1 MKIQFCGATT
11 GVTGS
16 CHLITT
22 ANHKVLL
29 DCGQFQGGK
38 AQEELNYEPFPFDP
52 AEVEYV
58 ILSHAHIDHCGRIPL
73 LVKRGFKGQIYCTD
87 ATADLLD
94 IMLKDSGHIHEQE
107 AEWQNRKNARAGRP
121 LVEPLYTE
129 LEAEESLKFVK
140 PVLYDQLIE
149 LNDEMRICFNDA
161 GHILGSGEIE
171 LFISEQE
178 EGTDRVHTSKI
189 VFSGDLG
196 VMDRP
201 ILRNPTIIKKADYII
216 MESTY
221 GNRNHPD
228 NSMDVNNLVDII
240 CETAARGGN
249 TVIPSFAVGR
259 TQELIFELNKIYEN
273 LQDPRQKKLADL
285 KIYVDSPMASAATEI
300 FKKNAQVFDEET
312 KDYISKGDNPLEFPN
327 LKFTQST
334 EESQWLNIDKE
345 PKVIISASGMCEAGR
360 IRHHLKHNLWDAR
373 NSIIFVGYQAEGT
386 LGRCLIEGQKEV
398 TLFGEKIQVN
408 AKIHNLE
415 GFSGHADMDGLIGWL
430 KGFQKPPKQLFLVH
444 GEPEV
449 KIEFAKTIKERV
461 GFDAIPV
468 NVNSEYELQHSGEVV
483 TMKEAIA
490 EAVDERKINEAR
502 DNLYNVR
509 RRLEDIIYNTD
520 LSVDN
525 TTDPEKLAKINN
537 IILELEKSAINLGAV
552 ITESEEDEKIE
563 LTDEQRQQLREAREE
578 KIREKK
584 KEKKSAKK

>member
-1 MKIQFCGATT
+1 
-11 GVTGS
+11 
-16 CHLITT
+16 
-22 ANHKVLL
+22 
-29 DCGQFQGGK
+29 
-38 AQEELNYEPFPFDP
+38 
-52 AEVEYV
+52 
-58 ILSHAHIDHCGRIPL
+58 
-73 LVKRGFKGQIYCTD
+73 
-87 ATADLLD
+87 
-94 IMLKDSGHIHEQE
+94 
-107 AEWQNRKNARAGRP
+107 
-121 LVEPLYTE
+121 
-129 LEAEESLKFVK
+129 
-140 PVLYDQLIE
+140 
-149 LNDEMRICFNDA
+149 
-161 GHILGSGEIE
+161 
-171 LFISEQE
+171 
-178 EGTDRVHTSKI
+178 
-189 VFSGDLG
+189 
-196 VMDRP
+196 
-201 ILRNPTIIKKADYII
+201 
-216 MESTY
+216 
-221 GNRNHPD
+221 
-228 NSMDVNNLVDII
+228 MDVNNLVDII

-468 NVNSEYELQHSGEVV
+468 NVNSEYELQYSGEVV

-552 ITESEEDEKIE
+552 ITESEEDERIE

>member
-1 MKIQFCGATT
+1 
-11 GVTGS
+11 
-16 CHLITT
+16 
-22 ANHKVLL
+22 
-29 DCGQFQGGK
+29 
-38 AQEELNYEPFPFDP
+38 
-52 AEVEYV
+52 
-58 ILSHAHIDHCGRIPL
+58 
-73 LVKRGFKGQIYCTD
+73 
-87 ATADLLD
+87 
-94 IMLKDSGHIHEQE
+94 
-107 AEWQNRKNARAGRP
+107 
-121 LVEPLYTE
+121 
-129 LEAEESLKFVK
+129 
-140 PVLYDQLIE
+140 
-149 LNDEMRICFNDA
+149 
-161 GHILGSGEIE
+161 
-171 LFISEQE
+171 
-178 EGTDRVHTSKI
+178 
-189 VFSGDLG
+189 
-196 VMDRP
+196 MDRP

-398 TLFGEKIQVN
+398 TLFGEKVQVN

-415 GFSGHADMDGLIGWL
+415 GFSGHADMDGLISWL

-552 ITESEEDEKIE
+552 ITESEEDERIE